1 MAKLFQL
8 YDPLKDGE
16 GVKKDAPKKKAFFEF
31 FEIYFANFWKLMT
44 AGFLSIPF
52 SLLVF
57 TNGIGNCGITHVT
70 RNATRRRPYFTV
82 GDFLI
87 PLRKTGNRH

>member
-31 FEIYFANFWKLMT
+31 FEIL
-44 AGFLSIPF
+44 
-52 SLLVF
+52 
-57 TNGIGNCGITHVT
+57 
-70 RNATRRRPYFTV
+70 
-82 GDFLI
+82 
-87 PLRKTGNRH
+87 